1 MLDIPLQSGSGDP
14 LIRGRFSK
22 ALELSSS
29 SPGDPEIVALLEANI
44 SAGDPASMVL
54 LGDVFSDGGSEQ
66 RSRSVELFREASR
79 LGDASGTRNLAYCY
93 AIGLNVAKDK
103 AEAAKLY
110 IAAGEMGNARAMCNI
125 GVMYDY
131 GNGVI
136 QDRTAAFAWYVRSAQ
151 AGNKRG
157 MTNLGEFYMLGK
169 GTDRNLKLAAVWLER
184 SGSPRAL
191 NAVGAVYD
199 NGLAK
204 TLHHGDVAKIHD
216 KIVVSEAVATLREP
230 HLAGSTLR
238 RLAIGIDHILTAQK
252 LSLLDVDNPARLGR
266 CHEQIGLPA
275 QEGRYLQDISHLAR
289 PLSLPRLVDIG
300 QDAQLVLGLDI
311 HQHLQ
316 PLVYTGAAI

>member
-54 LGDVFSDGGSEQ
+54 LGDIFADGSAEQ
-66 RSRSVELFREASR
+66 RTRSIELFGEASR
-79 LGDASGTRNLAYCY
+79 LGDASGTRNLAYCH
-93 AIGLNVAKDK
+93 AIGLNTAKDK
-103 AEAAKLY
+103 PEAARLY

-151 AGNKRG
+151 AGNRRG

-169 GTDRNLKLAAVWLER
+169 GTDRNLKLAAVWLEK

-191 NAVGAVYD
+191 Y
-199 NGLAK
+199 
-204 TLHHGDVAKIHD
+204 
-216 KIVVSEAVATLREP
+216 
-230 HLAGSTLR
+230 
-238 RLAIGIDHILTAQK
+238 RLAEIFLDTEAKDKKKGTAYLEASAKAGYTKAQARYARMIEETDRETAVRLYTEAASK
-252 LSLLDVDNPARLGR
+252 GNADAAVRLSEL
-266 CHEQIGLPA
+266 GLPVPDLKMRRKKKA
-275 QEGRYLQDISHLAR
+275 D
-289 PLSLPRLVDIG
+289 
-300 QDAQLVLGLDI
+300 
-311 HQHLQ
+311 
-316 PLVYTGAAI
+316 

>member
-54 LGDVFSDGGSEQ
+54 LGDIFADGSAEQ
-66 RSRSVELFREASR
+66 RARSIALFGEASR
-79 LGDASGTRNLAYCY
+79 LGDASGTRNLAYCH
-93 AIGLNVAKDK
+93 AIGLNTAKNK
-103 AEAAKLY
+103 PEAARLY

-191 NAVGAVYD
+191 YRLAEIFLDTEAKDKKKGTAYLEASAKAGYTKAQARYARMIEETDRETAVKLY
-199 NGLAK
+199 
-204 TLHHGDVAKIHD
+204 
-216 KIVVSEAVATLREP
+216 SEAASKGNADAAV
-230 HLAGSTLR
+230 
-238 RLAIGIDHILTAQK
+238 RLSEL
-252 LSLLDVDNPARLGR
+252 
-266 CHEQIGLPA
+266 GLPGPDLKMRRRKKA
-275 QEGRYLQDISHLAR
+275 D
-289 PLSLPRLVDIG
+289 
-300 QDAQLVLGLDI
+300 
-311 HQHLQ
+311 
-316 PLVYTGAAI
+316 

>member
-1 MLDIPLQSGSGDP
+1 
-14 LIRGRFSK
+14 
-22 ALELSSS
+22 
-29 SPGDPEIVALLEANI
+29 
-44 SAGDPASMVL
+44 MVL

-191 NAVGAVYD
+191 YRLAEIFLDTEAKDKKKGTAYLEASAKAGYTKAQARYARMIEETDRETAVKLY
-199 NGLAK
+199 
-204 TLHHGDVAKIHD
+204 
-216 KIVVSEAVATLREP
+216 SEAASKGNADAP
-230 HLAGSTLR
+230 SGSRSWGSPSQT
-238 RLAIGIDHILTAQK
+238 
-252 LSLLDVDNPARLGR
+252 
-266 CHEQIGLPA
+266 
-275 QEGRYLQDISHLAR
+275 
-289 PLSLPRLVDIG
+289 
-300 QDAQLVLGLDI
+300 
-311 HQHLQ
+311 
-316 PLVYTGAAI
+316 